1 MKSIVCMTKEQKN
14 IRVVT
19 EYYKENKRLLFL
31 FQFEWLATLITHTY
45 HIYIYILLQMVTIV
59 NNSIWDSIYLLF
71 DFMNNR
77 LFCGND
83 HFLRHN
89 ELMSTSINRLFT
101 AWMTINHLNSK
112 DNMLWSSHPNVMIF
126 YRVTILIGNTF
137 VVSTLQNFIV
147 KCS

>member
-1 MKSIVCMTKEQKN
+1 MTKEQKN

-31 FQFEWLATLITHTY
+31 FQFDWLATLITHTY

-101 AWMTINHLNSK
+101 A
-112 DNMLWSSHPNVMIF
+112 
-126 YRVTILIGNTF
+126 
-137 VVSTLQNFIV
+137 
-147 KCS
+147 